1 MCSPTIFYRLAE
13 DNAGS
18 DDLTLLPEFG
28 ATGAPP
34 LLNFTEIESRLAGNP
49 DVLGATPRWATLGRI
64 GNRDDRDRNTTAVI
78 LVVDSVR
85 ETELNIGAAWDRRPL
100 GLEEAYVVSSSSSVL
115 FANTALHAKSI
126 TFASFAVKNSAC

>member
-1 MCSPTIFYRLAE
+1 VCSPTIFYRLAE

-49 DVLGATPRWATLGRI
+49 DVLGATPRWAALGRV
-64 GNRDDRDRNTTAVI
+64 GNRDERTRNTTAVI

-85 ETELNIGAAWDRRPL
+85 EQQLDIGAGWDRRPL
-100 GLEEAYVVSSSSSVL
+100 GLEEAYVVRCKIRTSPL
-115 FANTALHAKSI
+115 A
-126 TFASFAVKNSAC
+126 

>member
-1 MCSPTIFYRLAE
+1 MRSPTIFYRLAE

-28 ATGAPP
+28 AAGAPP

-49 DVLGATPRWATLGRI
+49 DVLGATPRWAALGRV
-64 GNRDDRDRNTTAVI
+64 GNRDDRSRNTTSVI

-100 GLEEAYVVSSSSSVL
+100 GLEEAYVVSFRSSLRLHS
-115 FANTALHAKSI
+115 TAPTR
-126 TFASFAVKNSAC
+126 TFTVKNRTF